1 MIEESEPFRVD
12 CHVHT
17 GHSPD
22 GRGTVA
28 DAVRAAKAAGLDGV
42 AITDHNTVRAHRE
55 IRALKDPG
63 ILVVPGIEV
72 STADGHCLGLGV
84 RDEIRT
90 GRPLEETIGLIEHAG
105 GVAVP
110 SHPKRRVHGVGPK
123 VVERCADVLSA
134 LEVYNAHDGDR
145 RSHKAELLAIHH
157 HLGGTGGSDSHRA
170 NDIGHAYTTFTGVVE
185 SVDEAVDLIAKGQTW
200 GEGVPFKRGRQL
212 RKNVVSFGKWVGRGF
227 RSI

>member
-1 MIEESEPFRVD
+1 MIEPDVTRID

-22 GRGTVA
+22 GKGTVSE
-28 DAVRAAKAAGLDGV
+28 AVRAAKAAGLDGV
-42 AITDHNTVRAHRE
+42 AITDHNTIRAHRD
-55 IRALKDPG
+55 IKALKNPD

-84 RDEIRT
+84 RENIET
-90 GRPLEETIGLIEHAG
+90 GRSLEETIGLIEAAG

-110 SHPKRRVHGVGPK
+110 SHPKRRVHGIGPK
-123 VVERCADVLSA
+123 VVERCADLLAA

-157 HLGGTGGSDSHRA
+157 KLGGTGGSDSHRA
-170 NDIGHAYTTFTGVVE
+170 DDVGHAYTTAPGTVE
-185 SVDEAVDLIAKGQTW
+185 TVDDFIQLIADGQTW

-212 RKNVVSFGKWVGRGF
+212 RKNIVSFGKWVGRGF